1 MPPLPPPPKSALDK
15 YSLIITS
22 FRMTSLCS
30 SVAKKSS
37 DSYHQD
43 LDIEDHVLRPK
54 YFDDDDDD
62 QGRI

>member
-1 MPPLPPPPKSALDK
+1 
-15 YSLIITS
+15 
-22 FRMTSLCS
+22 MTSLCS